1 MWTVV
6 RSTLFETAILLLIL
20 FNCALLA
27 LDNPGVGDNSA
38 LRKVRHCGFVWLG
51 QHFIFIDFR
60 RGLGAGG
67 YGKG

>member
-27 LDNPGVGDNSA
+27 LDNPGVGDRST
-38 LRKVRHCGFVWLG
+38 LRKVRHF
-51 QHFIFIDFR
+51 DFR
-60 RGLGAGG
+60 
-67 YGKG
+67 